1 MNIVMRQI
9 LKFGL
14 EKAAERNVKDYP
26 QVACFS
32 HDIISRKIMIDGIF
46 ERNELIALKSFLMS
60 EPNPRE
66 ICLDIGGNIGNHAVF
81 FSGLFEQVISFEPN
95 HKIFQLLA
103 LNAGLAD
110 NITAVNLGLSDQTDT
125 LPARVNHLN
134 LGGAQITDAAEAN
147 TEFSV
152 MALDEYLQNKAPR
165 PISFIKMDVE
175 GYELKALRGATETL
189 QKHQPM
195 LVLEF
200 HVKKDKTKTDAIL
213 SFLAAQG
220 YGYAHIFKPKFFSRA
235 KPKFVKV
242 PLAGLENY
250 PTKNHKMVVFTFD

>member
-1 MNIVMRQI
+1 MNTVMRQI

-14 EKAAERNVKDYP
+14 EKAAERNLKDYP

-32 HDIISRKIMIDGIF
+32 QDIISRKIMIDGMF
-46 ERNELIALKSFLMS
+46 ERNELIALKSFLVS

-95 HKIFQLLA
+95 HKTYQLLA

-125 LPARVNHLN
+125 LPARAKHLN
-134 LGGAQITDAAEAN
+134 LGGAQITDAAKAN

-165 PISFIKMDVE
+165 PINLIKMNVE
-175 GYELKALRGATETL
+175 GYELKALQGATETL
-189 QKHQPM
+189 QKHQPI

-200 HVKKDKTKTDAIL
+200 HVKKDKTKTDGIL

-242 PLAGLENY
+242 PLSGLENY